1 MYRPIEIIQRPKLG
15 QVRILHT
22 YRVFYQ
28 SPRNGDDT
36 FAVRVHWVQ
45 ATTGKLQSAI
55 VHYNIHV
62 TDQPL

>member
-15 QVRILHT
+15 QARIINT

-28 SPRNGDDT
+28 SASNGDDALT
-36 FAVRVHWVQ
+36 VRVHWVQ
-45 ATTGKLQSAI
+45 ASTGKLQSAI